1 MLICAEFKPT
11 RNMRGKIGLCTGVL
25 RMGRGLFNGRARG
38 RAAALVGIAVVLGVS
53 LKPQTMDFA
62 QSARAETPRASV
74 AVEPDDTLELTGLQ
88 RKFEA
93 IAKRVGNGVVA
104 ISASATRMDS
114 DDVLRSEEMN
124 SEKLENILDRT
135 TRTVGTGF
143 FIDSEGCILTNE
155 HVVGDSEQLWVTT
168 EDHKV
173 YPAIVIGSDPRTDLA
188 VLKIPARST
197 PACRFAEFD
206 SVQRGQW
213 TIALGNPYGLATD
226 GEMCMSVGVVSGL
239 NKSLPKLASKE
250 NRLYTNLIQTTAQ
263 INPGNS
269 GGPLF
274 DLNGDVIGINTAV
287 ILPQKQTNG
296 IGFALPITPQLL
308 GVVRQIKEGREV
320 VYGYLG
326 VTVATPTARERAR
339 AGLREELGARID
351 YIEAD
356 SPASGSTLRVDD
368 VVVQI
373 DGQLVQ
379 DSDQFVRVIGTA
391 SVERPVQLN
400 VYRDGKAATVSVM
413 LRRRQLPSVAVT
425 RENRRLRWRGML
437 LGPIPANWEVAA
449 ASGKPASGLLVLG
462 VEADSPASKEGIKA
476 GSIITA
482 VAGRAVA
489 DVTQLQR
496 IINDQPA
503 GKCRI
508 ETLGAGTASAVV
520 SFEH

>member
-1 MLICAEFKPT
+1 
-11 RNMRGKIGLCTGVL
+11 
-25 RMGRGLFNGRARG
+25 
-38 RAAALVGIAVVLGVS
+38 
-53 LKPQTMDFA
+53 
-62 QSARAETPRASV
+62 
-74 AVEPDDTLELTGLQ
+74 
-88 RKFEA
+88 
-93 IAKRVGNGVVA
+93 
-104 ISASATRMDS
+104 
-114 DDVLRSEEMN
+114 
-124 SEKLENILDRT
+124 
-135 TRTVGTGF
+135 
-143 FIDSEGCILTNE
+143 
-155 HVVGDSEQLWVTT
+155 
-168 EDHKV
+168 
-173 YPAIVIGSDPRTDLA
+173 
-188 VLKIPARST
+188 
-197 PACRFAEFD
+197 
-206 SVQRGQW
+206 
-213 TIALGNPYGLATD
+213 
-226 GEMCMSVGVVSGL
+226 
-239 NKSLPKLASKE
+239 LPKLASKE

-296 IGFALPITPQLL
+296 IGFALPITPDLL

-339 AGLREELGARID
+339 AGLREELGARIE
-351 YIEAD
+351 YIEPD
-356 SPASGSTLRVDD
+356 SPASGSALRVDD

-373 DGQLVQ
+373 EGQLVQ

-391 SVERPVQLN
+391 PVERPVQLK
-400 VYRDGKAATVSVM
+400 VYREGKSATVGVM

-425 RENRRLRWRGML
+425 RENRRFRWRGML
-437 LGPIPANWEVAA
+437 VGPIPANWEVAA
-449 ASGKPASGLLVLG
+449 ASGTPASGLLVLG
-462 VEADSPASKEGIKA
+462 VEENSPAAKDGIKA